1 MLMAGEQEPEQPGK
15 PTKPHK
21 ACQIMIMFPVEDD
34 ETALAVKKAVDAVVG
49 DIKDKRYNF
58 SINEM

>member
-1 MLMAGEQEPEQPGK
+1 MLMAGEPEQTENGQPSK
-15 PTKPHK
+15 ARK

-34 ETALAVKKAVDAVVG
+34 EAALAVKKAVDIVV
-49 DIKDKRYNF
+49 KDVPEKRYNF

>member
-1 MLMAGEQEPEQPGK
+1 MEETPKQQDSGK
-15 PTKPHK
+15 PTALRK

-34 ETALAVKKAVDAVVG
+34 ADAMAIKANIDEIVLNL
-49 DIKDKRYNF
+49 KDKKYNF

>member
-1 MLMAGEQEPEQPGK
+1 MTETPEPQQPDK

-21 ACQIMIMFPVEDD
+21 ACQIMIMFPVVDD
-34 ETALAVKKAVDAVVG
+34 EAALAVKKAVDAVVA
-49 DIKDKRYNF
+49 DVPEKRYNF